1 MKCTRYSALHLC
13 NKDLH
18 VGCHGYNAITPEK
31 ALNNVPLRREVYDQ
45 KIVNEFASNV
55 VHYYVAC
62 NSDRVIKDWYL
73 LQLLVTSH
81 SVQLPPV
88 SVNLIKNV
96 CCTDHLPVR
105 QQFPH
110 DRSIPF
116 LLLAY
121 APNQYPP
128 LDFPIKCK
136 VIASVS
142 CLLERQTLH
151 SFERFSSYFSSEL
164 TGRRSWLHI

>member
-1 MKCTRYSALHLC
+1 MRDPLQIKTYERTPDFSSASNIIIDMMCTRHDALHLC

-45 KIVNEFASNV
+45 EIVNEFASNV
-55 VHYYVAC
+55 VHYYIAYNFDGV
-62 NSDRVIKDWYL
+62 VKDWYV
-73 LQLLVTSH
+73 LQPLVASY
-81 SVQLPPV
+81 SVQLAPV
-88 SVNLIKNV
+88 SANLKTNV

-105 QQFPH
+105 QQFPR
-110 DRSIPF
+110 DRSTPF

-128 LDFPIKCK
+128 
-136 VIASVS
+136 
-142 CLLERQTLH
+142 
-151 SFERFSSYFSSEL
+151 
-164 TGRRSWLHI
+164 